1 MNPALLNIL
10 FMLVM
15 MQISRRIDMENPETI
30 RIIRGIYLLSMLS
43 AVLLFRHLRSKVIA
57 KNDLTE
63 LKIVSPKNPMKPNE
77 PQKIETTTVKDYDL
91 KEIENAIKSLYS
103 GMAMMVFMHMYLKFN
118 NPLFMQCLNPIK
130 SFLEHNETKIHLY
143 GKPAVGPL
151 KRPFKAPSLLG
162 SMLGVGA
169 GADADGKE
177 EKPKIEEIT
186 EEEEKKKDVVKEGV
200 KAE

>member
-1 MNPALLNIL
+1 
-10 FMLVM
+10 
-15 MQISRRIDMENPETI
+15 
-30 RIIRGIYLLSMLS
+30 
-43 AVLLFRHLRSKVIA
+43 
-57 KNDLTE
+57 
-63 LKIVSPKNPMKPNE
+63 MKPNE

-143 GKPAVGPL
+143 GKPAVGAL

-169 GADADGKE
+169 GAGDDEKDKEEE

-186 EEEEKKKDVVKEGV
+186 EEEVKEEKKKDAVKEGV